1 MSGEPVPGR
10 APAFIACLM
19 GAQVALTLTLVGLLP
34 ESDFSV
40 KEPMDLFKL
49 IFVVAPLIPFFVLG
63 GFVMVVKDRFML
75 TGLLVI
81 AGLLILSCGFY
92 LAAQAE
98 HRVRPDDSMHAL
110 AYLVIPFLQTPASLT
125 AFGLLALWRA
135 WSKRGN

>member
-1 MSGEPVPGR
+1 MSGEAVPGR

-63 GFVMVVKDRFML
+63 GFVMVVKDRFLL

-81 AGLLILSCGFY
+81 ASLLILSCGFY
-92 LAAQAE
+92 LLAQAE
-98 HRVRPDDSMHAL
+98 HRVRPDGAEHAL
-110 AYLVIPFLQTPASLT
+110 TYLIVPFLQVPA
-125 AFGLLALWRA
+125 AFAALGVLAIWRA
-135 WSKRGN
+135 VLGRRD